1 MANYNYKSYVDEYV
15 SIESFRPDAVYDE
28 PYISDGEIKDFALDT
43 LYEIINDKSTFNQ
56 EEREELN
63 RCFGE
68 IAKRTYAAA
77 HRYRSALEHHIE
89 IATFEPDLV
98 SSPSYTGASVIDEA
112 KDYAFDLIRGILLDE
127 RVLSKEEREKIKN
140 DMISRGYKKE
150 NMENFFSN
158 DGSKNISI
166 FEK

>member
-15 SIESFRPDAVYDE
+15 SIESFRPDAIYDE
-28 PYISDGEIKDFALDT
+28 PNVSNEQIKDFALDT

-63 RCFGE
+63 RCFGK

-77 HRYRSALEHHIE
+77 HRYRRALENHIE

-98 SSPSYTGASVIDEA
+98 SSPSYTGASVNDKA

-127 RVLSKEEREKIKN
+127 RVFSQKERDKVKK

-150 NMENFFSN
+150 NMEKFFSN
-158 DGSKNISI
+158 GYLENASI
-166 FEK
+166 FE